1 MLEDGRWSASEP
13 LIEACRPRQDAA
25 PARPAHMAAI
35 IWRHENGVKWRVVP
49 AIPGPWWM
57 VAQIFIH
64 WPRRDVWGRPGLGA
78 ASLGGQ
84 QKFGAVQRRLVVEA
98 AIPEA
103 PVLLLTLT

>member
-1 MLEDGRWSASEP
+1 
-13 LIEACRPRQDAA
+13 
-25 PARPAHMAAI
+25 
-35 IWRHENGVKWRVVP
+35 
-49 AIPGPWWM
+49 M

>member
-1 MLEDGRWSASEP
+1 
-13 LIEACRPRQDAA
+13 
-25 PARPAHMAAI
+25 
-35 IWRHENGVKWRVVP
+35 
-49 AIPGPWWM
+49 M

-64 WPRRDVWGRPGLGA
+64 WPRRDVWGRLGLGA